1 MVSFFCFS
9 LDDYIQLLEKEV
21 NIDFCRSMNK
31 IIFDKIVCEDQ
42 NTFAFVTLP
51 KPNEDIVPTKG
62 QFISYEI

>member
-1 MVSFFCFS
+1 
-9 LDDYIQLLEKEV
+9 
-21 NIDFCRSMNK
+21 MNK

-51 KPNEDIVPTKG
+51 KANEDIVPTKG